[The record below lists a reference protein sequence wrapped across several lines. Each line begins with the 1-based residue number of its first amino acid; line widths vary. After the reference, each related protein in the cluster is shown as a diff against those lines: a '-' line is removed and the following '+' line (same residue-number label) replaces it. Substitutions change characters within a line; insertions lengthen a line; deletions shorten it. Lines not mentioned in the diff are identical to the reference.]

1 MEEKVIEKLKA
12 ERGYIFENH
21 EDDYLFDLIRD
32 TMEATIE
39 VYQEKQLKKLPF
51 PGETTE
57 QKICFSLLRMRNFFQ
72 AISHDRDFVV
82 SYRKKIVENDNL
94 LKAMKESF
102 PKINFFIK
110 VITDDLQKDSS
121 VKPELLE
128 QNQELTYH
136 ILDHYEQLSSKLK

>member
-1 MEEKVIEKLKA
+1 MEKQIIEILKTKK
-12 ERGYIFENH
+12 GYIFENH
-21 EDDYLFDLIRD
+21 EDDYLFELIRD
-32 TMEATIE
+32 TMEATLE
-39 VYQEKQLKKLPF
+39 VYQEEQIKKLPF
-51 PGETTE
+51 PGQTTE
-57 QKICFSLLRMRNFFQ
+57 QKVCFSLLRMRNFFQ
-72 AISHDRDFVV
+72 AISHDRDFVL

-110 VITDDLQKDSS
+110 VITEDLQSNPS

-136 ILDHYEQLSSKLK
+136 ILDHYEQLSNKLK

>member
-1 MEEKVIEKLKA
+1 MEAQVIEKLKA
-12 ERGYIFENH
+12 EKGYIFEKH

-32 TMEATIE
+32 TIDVSIE
-39 VYQEKQLKKLPF
+39 VYKAEQLKKIPF
-51 PGETTE
+51 PGETME
-57 QKICFSLLRMRNFFQ
+57 QKVCFSLLRMRNFFQ
-72 AISHDRDFVV
+72 AIAHDRDFVV
-82 SYRKKIVENDNL
+82 SYRKKIVENDEL

-110 VITDDLQKDSS
+110 VITDDLQGDPK

-136 ILDHYEQLSSKLK
+136 ILDHYEQLSSKL

>member
-1 MEEKVIEKLKA
+1 MEEQVIKKLKA

-39 VYQEKQLKKLPF
+39 VYQEEQLKKLPF